1 MDYAQEKKKR
11 EKWIQWLILGR
22 NWSDRFD
29 SVFVISNISFF
40 AGGGRFSCPSLSEDN
55 SKDYT
60 LFLINKDNK
69 HRSKHMQPQWK
80 KRGVNYL
87 IFLRGANKCLR
98 RFSFK
103 WYFFFL
109 KPGYFNKGSDP
120 RLIDSNQYTRVNPV
134 KISFPI
140 FLMWYL
146 IEYYVEGG
154 GYMFVK

>member
-1 MDYAQEKKKR
+1 MSQLNYAKTSRLQRNRKNKISLWGCTSKSNFPSPLTSSYFIRIFFSKPFSNWIMLRKKKR

-103 WYFFFL
+103 WYFFF
-109 KPGYFNKGSDP
+109 
-120 RLIDSNQYTRVNPV
+120 
-134 KISFPI
+134 
-140 FLMWYL
+140 
-146 IEYYVEGG
+146 
-154 GYMFVK
+154 